1 MNITRNVVNDLLPV
15 YLSGEASADTKTLVE
30 EFLRQDP
37 ELARIVGEQ
46 SREFSAQTEWLRA
59 EVAPSVD
66 HQLQTLTRTR
76 LLMERQKWS
85 MALALMLTA
94 FPLSFVFSGG
104 HLTFLT
110 VRDQPLLAIASWV
123 GAVFLW
129 VHYFIVRR
137 QLRRSGL

>member
-15 YLSGEASADTKTLVE
+15 YLSGEASADTKTLIE

-37 ELARIVGEQ
+37 ELSRMVEEQ
-46 SREFSAQTEWLRA
+46 RREFGAQKELLRPA
-59 EVAPSVD
+59 VAPSAD

-94 FPLSFVFSGG
+94 FPLSFVFSGS
-104 HLTFLT
+104 HLTFLIL
-110 VRDQPLLAIASWV
+110 RDEPVLAAASWV

-137 QLRRSGL
+137 RLRRSGL

>member
-15 YLSGEASADTKTLVE
+15 YLSGEASADTQTLVE

-37 ELARIVGEQ
+37 ELSRIVEEQ
-46 SREFSAQTEWLRA
+46 SREFSAQKDLLGPA
-59 EVAPSVD
+59 VAPSGD
-66 HQLQTLTRTR
+66 HQLRTLARTR

-85 MALALMLTA
+85 MALALMLTV

-104 HLTFLT
+104 RLTFLI
-110 VRDQPLLAIASWV
+110 VRDEPLLAVASWV

-137 QLRRSGL
+137 RLRRSGL